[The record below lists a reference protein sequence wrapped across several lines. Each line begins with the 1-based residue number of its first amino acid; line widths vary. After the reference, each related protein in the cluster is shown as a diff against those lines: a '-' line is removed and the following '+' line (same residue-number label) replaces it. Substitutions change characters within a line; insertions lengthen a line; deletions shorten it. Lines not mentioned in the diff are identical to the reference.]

1 MLDAARMEE
10 IKNLEEISIEIAYK
24 KKKLDTE
31 MKMLENKENK
41 VKNIIEEKEVL
52 KFELSL

>member
-1 MLDAARMEE
+1 MED

-24 KKKLDTE
+24 KKELDTE
-31 MKMLENKENK
+31 MKMLENEENK

-52 KFELSL
+52 KFELSS

>member
-1 MLDAARMEE
+1 MLDAARMED

-24 KKKLDTE
+24 KKELDTE
-31 MKMLENKENK
+31 MKMLENEENK

-52 KFELSL
+52 KFELSS